1 MKRVLQTVL
10 VKKSAAP
17 TRAAAEKLARPHADR
32 IYTSREDKNYWRFRQ
47 RPPGCFTEGPFT
59 YTTKCIRNGKVCL
72 VYARLK
78 KGAEAR
84 KACR

>member
-17 TRAAAEKLARPHADR
+17 TLKEARKLARQHADR
-32 IYTSREDKNYWRFRQ
+32 IYTSREEKNTWRFRQ
-47 RPPGCFTEGPFT
+47 RPPACFTGGPFS